1 MRRFAVLLSVVTAV
15 LVSLVTTGGLRTVA
29 QDATPAAAP
38 AAAPNFIVGEL
49 APIGEQFELI
59 PGIDVEFLNQ
69 TEAAGAPGQ
78 TLVLYRVIAR
88 GGEVPWHRHPGTSL
102 LTVESGTFSSV
113 MQTGTAWVTRPGAA
127 PEQVTEPGT
136 ELVLQPGEGL
146 SYSAEVVHNARAAG
160 DEPASVL
167 VAGLLETGQPVFT
180 LTDEQ
185 GTPTP

>member
-1 MRRFAVLLSVVTAV
+1 MRRFSALVSMVVVVLLA
-15 LVSLVTTGGLRTVA
+15 LVATSGTHSA
-29 QDATPAAAP
+29 AHEATPAAG
-38 AAAPNFIVGEL
+38 PNFLVGQL
-49 APIGEQFELI
+49 APIGERFELI

-69 TEAAGAPGQ
+69 TEAVGAPGQ

-136 ELVLQPGEGL
+136 EIVLEPGEGL

-160 DEPASVL
+160 EEPASVL

-180 LTDEQ
+180 LTDEH